1 MSRISVDIDI
11 FFILVNILFRHRTKV
26 VQCIKIYRVILEN
39 RLKGLKARLESRIS
53 VDIENFLL
61 VNILLR
67 QIEQRLISLLSSFD

>member
-1 MSRISVDIDI
+1 M
-11 FFILVNILFRHRTKV
+11 
-26 VQCIKIYRVILEN
+26 ILEN

-67 QIEQRLISLLSSFD
+67 QIEQRLDQFIKLFWLISKNRPKGLEARLESVNTVDIHM